1 MERGLAGPLV
11 ALTFWDDNNN
21 EADWVQLL
29 RTSPTWQSLAIAQS
43 GTSFGFACKI
53 AIIPILANA
62 YLGGATGAGLLL
74 SAAGLAGLIGA
85 PLGGFIS
92 DKAGSRVAVAVSGSV
107 SGIALTAVPVGLSLG
122 AGVDTTT
129 SPLLVEGSFWRS
141 KQNGLGGPEA
151 TAFTLLVLVW
161 RVDASAQCPA
171 LTSLAQENAPAGSE
185 TTALGLPRAVGDGTY
200 IVAPLILL

>member
-1 MERGLAGPLV
+1 M
-11 ALTFWDDNNN
+11 
-21 EADWVQLL
+21 
-29 RTSPTWQSLAIAQS
+29 
-43 GTSFGFACKI
+43 
-53 AIIPILANA
+53 
-62 YLGGATGAGLLL
+62 LL
-74 SAAGLAGLIGA
+74 SSAGLAGLIGV

-92 DKAGSRVAVAVSGSV
+92 DKAGSCVAAAVSGGV
-107 SGIALTAVPVGLSLG
+107 SGIALAAVLVGLSLG

-141 KQNGLGGPEA
+141 KLNGLGGPKA

-161 RVDASAQCPA
+161 SVDASAQCLA